1 MLIAISEAHMP
12 SMTRWTNLW
21 RELGATQ
28 CDPRLFEELIARYR
42 EPHRRYH
49 TVQHLEECLAQ
60 LDGAHTSAEHASEAE
75 LALGFHDAI
84 YDTTRQDN
92 EERSAD
98 WARDSS
104 LAAGV
109 SGAAAQRVR
118 ELVMSTRHAAL
129 PAGAD
134 AQLLVD
140 VDLSI
145 LGASAERFDEY
156 ERQIREE
163 HAWVPDLLFR
173 SERQRILEEFLA
185 RPSIF
190 STRTF
195 RDRLESQ
202 ARTNLARSIA
212 ALTNA
217 SSPTCNPDRGASR
230 AGLRPGALH
239 RLARKRAG
247 AASRAG
253 DRRCDLGTDRSG
265 SDRHLGGAALR
276 DYPETDFTDRRL
288 RPATVVSRFDGLRG
302 LRPLR
307 S

>member
-1 MLIAISEAHMP
+1 MP

-75 LALGFHDAI
+75 LALWFHDAI

-217 SSPTCNPDRGASR
+217 SSPT
-230 AGLRPGALH
+230 
-239 RLARKRAG
+239 
-247 AASRAG
+247 
-253 DRRCDLGTDRSG
+253 
-265 SDRHLGGAALR
+265 
-276 DYPETDFTDRRL
+276 
-288 RPATVVSRFDGLRG
+288 
-302 LRPLR
+302 
-307 S
+307 